1 MTEAED
7 TLLHTLGLGRR
18 AGDAWRNHFVGSTPE
33 IVELVAAGL
42 IEKVSDG
49 NELSGGDPV
58 FRATAAGKARAREI
72 RAREYPRP
80 SRSKGRYLLW
90 LSSDCG
96 MKFGE
101 WLKLGCYKASY
112 QAPRSMWEDVF
123 GGAYAD

>member
-18 AGDAWRNHFVGSTPE
+18 TGDDWRNHFVGSTPE

-72 RAREYPRP
+72 HAREYPKP
-80 SRSKGRYLLW
+80 SRAKARYLMW
-90 LSSDCG
+90 LASECG

-101 WLKLGCYKASY
+101 WLKMGCYRADFVIPR
-112 QAPRSMWEDVF
+112 PRSV
-123 GGAYAD
+123 YADLD